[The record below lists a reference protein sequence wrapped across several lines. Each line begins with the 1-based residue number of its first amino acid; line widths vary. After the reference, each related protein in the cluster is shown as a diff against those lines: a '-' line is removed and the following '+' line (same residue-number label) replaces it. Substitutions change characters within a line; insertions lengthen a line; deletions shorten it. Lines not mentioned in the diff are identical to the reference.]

1 MELAG
6 KKLGLTP
13 TTVRDIAQATQ
24 EGKSAENVNVFT
36 QIMKTLSSLVGPR
49 EGEFNTGTGVQ
60 PEGMHPH
67 QKELL
72 LQRQMQEAREEAKK
86 KSELGITD
94 LLYRNNTLRD
104 ASSDDL
110 IRTTGGGGRKGF
122 LGLGGKYPTWEHTLD
137 PKTGITT
144 VNTEGYG
151 TQRYKTVTDPDT
163 GLMWKERIPAP
174 LPLRSYSGEGWGP

>member
-13 TTVRDIAQATQ
+13 TTVGDIAQATQ
-24 EGKSAENVNVFT
+24 EGKAAENVNMFT

-67 QKELL
+67 QRELW

-86 KSELGITD
+86 KKSELQPGIID
-94 LLYRNNTLRD
+94 LLYRGD
-104 ASSDDL
+104 
-110 IRTTGGGGRKGF
+110 
-122 LGLGGKYPTWEHTLD
+122 
-137 PKTGITT
+137 
-144 VNTEGYG
+144 TEL
-151 TQRYKTVTDPDT
+151 KKSKPF
-163 GLMWKERIPAP
+163 
-174 LPLRSYSGEGWGP
+174 YSGEGWGP

>member
-60 PEGMHPH
+60 PEGMHPYQQKKILEDLMRQERREAQ
-67 QKELL
+67 QKEL
-72 LQRQMQEAREEAKK
+72 AP
-86 KSELGITD
+86 GIRD
-94 LLYRNNTLRD
+94 LLYRGNTFQESINKINPV
-104 ASSDDL
+104 APYYNDL
-110 IRTTGGGGRKGF
+110 KN
-122 LGLGGKYPTWEHTLD
+122 K
-137 PKTGITT
+137 
-144 VNTEGYG
+144 
-151 TQRYKTVTDPDT
+151 
-163 GLMWKERIPAP
+163 
-174 LPLRSYSGEGWGP
+174 YSGEGWGP

>member
-6 KKLGLTP
+6 KKLGLDV
-13 TTVRDIAQATQ
+13 TTVAEIAQATQ
-24 EGKSAENVNVFT
+24 EGKADENVNMFT
-36 QIMKTLSSLVGPR
+36 KAMKALSSLIGPR

-67 QKELL
+67 QRELL
-72 LQRQMQEAREEAKK
+72 LQRQMEEAREEAKK
-86 KSELGITD
+86 KSELGIVD

-104 ASSDDL
+104 ASDDDL

-144 VNTEGYG
+144 VKTEGYG
-151 TQRYKTVTDPDT
+151 TERYRTVTDPD
-163 GLMWKERIPAP
+163 GFIRKERIPAP
-174 LPLRSYSGEGWGP
+174 IPLRSYSGEGWGP

>member
-6 KKLGLTP
+6 KKLGLQP
-13 TTVRDIAQATQ
+13 TTVAEIAEATQ
-24 EGKSAENVNVFT
+24 EGKSAENVNMFT
-36 QIMKTLSSLVGPR
+36 QIMKTLSSIVGPR

-60 PEGMHPH
+60 PEGMHPY

-72 LQRQMQEAREEAKK
+72 LQKRMEEAREEAKK
-86 KSELGITD
+86 KSELTPGISD

-137 PKTGITT
+137 PKTGIST

-151 TQRYKTVTDPDT
+151 TRRYRTVHDPHT
-163 GLMWKERIPAP
+163 GLIREERIPDL
-174 LPLRSYSGEGWGP
+174 LPSYSGEGWGP